1 MARSAARATSRSA
14 ARARARA
21 SKKTD
26 EETDEGTCT
35 QNIGEICTQSNG
47 EICTQNIGE
56 RNGKANE
63 KSEPEERRRDL
74 PEWGETLASETRRTR
89 GLVDSWDLRDQRT
102 RGLKGYASGE
112 EPTVGQDEF
121 EGQDESDEASLMEQ
135 GKNGVWRTKQ
145 VW

>member
-1 MARSAARATSRSA
+1 MVRSAARATSRSA

-35 QNIGEICTQSNG
+35 QNIGEICTQNIG

-89 GLVDSWDLRDQRT
+89 GLVGS
-102 RGLKGYASGE
+102 
-112 EPTVGQDEF
+112 
-121 EGQDESDEASLMEQ
+121 EGPEDPGTEGIRE
-135 GKNGVWRTKQ
+135 W
-145 VW
+145 

>member
-35 QNIGEICTQSNG
+35 QNIGETCTQSNGEICTQNIG

-89 GLVDSWDLRDQRT
+89 GLVGS
-102 RGLKGYASGE
+102 
-112 EPTVGQDEF
+112 
-121 EGQDESDEASLMEQ
+121 EGREDPGTEGIRE
-135 GKNGVWRTKQ
+135 W
-145 VW
+145 

>member
-1 MARSAARATSRSA
+1 MARSTARATARSA

-35 QNIGEICTQSNG
+35 QSNGKICTQNIG

-89 GLVDSWDLRDQRT
+89 GLVGS
-102 RGLKGYASGE
+102 
-112 EPTVGQDEF
+112 
-121 EGQDESDEASLMEQ
+121 EGPEDPGTEGIRE
-135 GKNGVWRTKQ
+135 W
-145 VW
+145 

>member
-1 MARSAARATSRSA
+1 MARSAARATARSA

-21 SKKTD
+21 SKETD

-35 QNIGEICTQSNG
+35 QSNG
-47 EICTQNIGE
+47 EICTQNIGEICTQTIGE

-89 GLVDSWDLRDQRT
+89 GLVGS
-102 RGLKGYASGE
+102 
-112 EPTVGQDEF
+112 
-121 EGQDESDEASLMEQ
+121 EGPEDPGTEGIRE
-135 GKNGVWRTKQ
+135 W
-145 VW
+145 

>member
-1 MARSAARATSRSA
+1 MARSA

-21 SKKTD
+21 SKKTN

-35 QNIGEICTQSNG
+35 QSNGEICTQNIG

-89 GLVDSWDLRDQRT
+89 GLVGS
-102 RGLKGYASGE
+102 
-112 EPTVGQDEF
+112 
-121 EGQDESDEASLMEQ
+121 EGPEDPGTEGIRE
-135 GKNGVWRTKQ
+135 W
-145 VW
+145 

>member
-1 MARSAARATSRSA
+1 MRSTARATARSAARVTV
-14 ARARARA
+14 RA

-26 EETDEGTCT
+26 EGTCTQSNGEICT
-35 QNIGEICTQSNG
+35 QNIGEICTQNIG

-89 GLVDSWDLRDQRT
+89 GLVGS
-102 RGLKGYASGE
+102 
-112 EPTVGQDEF
+112 
-121 EGQDESDEASLMEQ
+121 EGPEDPGTEGIRE
-135 GKNGVWRTKQ
+135 W
-145 VW
+145 

>member
-35 QNIGEICTQSNG
+35 QSDDEICTQSNGEICTQNIG

-89 GLVDSWDLRDQRT
+89 GLVGS
-102 RGLKGYASGE
+102 
-112 EPTVGQDEF
+112 
-121 EGQDESDEASLMEQ
+121 EGPEDPGTEGIRE
-135 GKNGVWRTKQ
+135 W
-145 VW
+145 

>member
-1 MARSAARATSRSA
+1 MVCGGEGVEQKRSTAMSTARATARSV

-21 SKKTD
+21 SKETD

-35 QNIGEICTQSNG
+35 QSNG
-47 EICTQNIGE
+47 EICTQNIGEICTQTIGE

-89 GLVDSWDLRDQRT
+89 GLVGS
-102 RGLKGYASGE
+102 
-112 EPTVGQDEF
+112 
-121 EGQDESDEASLMEQ
+121 EGPEDPGTEGIRE
-135 GKNGVWRTKQ
+135 W
-145 VW
+145 

>member
-1 MARSAARATSRSA
+1 MRF
-14 ARARARA
+14 RA

-35 QNIGEICTQSNG
+35 QSNG
-47 EICTQNIGE
+47 EICTQNIGEICTQTIGE

-89 GLVDSWDLRDQRT
+89 GLVGS
-102 RGLKGYASGE
+102 
-112 EPTVGQDEF
+112 
-121 EGQDESDEASLMEQ
+121 EGPEDPGTE
-135 GKNGVWRTKQ
+135 GIRVW
-145 VW
+145 

>member
-1 MARSAARATSRSA
+1 MARSA

-26 EETDEGTCT
+26 EGTYGDSDGDGEICT
-35 QNIGEICTQSNG
+35 QNIGEICTQNIG

-89 GLVDSWDLRDQRT
+89 GLVGS
-102 RGLKGYASGE
+102 
-112 EPTVGQDEF
+112 
-121 EGQDESDEASLMEQ
+121 EGPEDPGTEGIRE
-135 GKNGVWRTKQ
+135 W
-145 VW
+145 

>member
-1 MARSAARATSRSA
+1 MAMSTARATSRSA

-35 QNIGEICTQSNG
+35 QNIGETCTQSNGEICTQNIG

-89 GLVDSWDLRDQRT
+89 GLVGS
-102 RGLKGYASGE
+102 
-112 EPTVGQDEF
+112 
-121 EGQDESDEASLMEQ
+121 EGPEDPGTEGIRE
-135 GKNGVWRTKQ
+135 W
-145 VW
+145 

>member
-35 QNIGEICTQSNG
+35 QNIGETCTQSNG

-89 GLVDSWDLRDQRT
+89 GLVGS
-102 RGLKGYASGE
+102 
-112 EPTVGQDEF
+112 
-121 EGQDESDEASLMEQ
+121 EGPEDPGTEGIRE
-135 GKNGVWRTKQ
+135 W
-145 VW
+145 

>member
-56 RNGKANE
+56 ICTQNIGERNGKANE

-89 GLVDSWDLRDQRT
+89 GLVGS
-102 RGLKGYASGE
+102 
-112 EPTVGQDEF
+112 
-121 EGQDESDEASLMEQ
+121 EGPEDPGTEGIRE
-135 GKNGVWRTKQ
+135 W
-145 VW
+145 

>member
-1 MARSAARATSRSA
+1 MARSAARATARSA

-35 QNIGEICTQSNG
+35 QNIGETCTQSNGEICTQNIG

-89 GLVDSWDLRDQRT
+89 GLVGS
-102 RGLKGYASGE
+102 
-112 EPTVGQDEF
+112 
-121 EGQDESDEASLMEQ
+121 EGPEDPGTEGIRE
-135 GKNGVWRTKQ
+135 W
-145 VW
+145 

>member
-1 MARSAARATSRSA
+1 MVRSAARATSRSA

-26 EETDEGTCT
+26 EETDEGT
-35 QNIGEICTQSNG
+35 
-47 EICTQNIGE
+47 CTQNIGE

-89 GLVDSWDLRDQRT
+89 GLVGS
-102 RGLKGYASGE
+102 
-112 EPTVGQDEF
+112 
-121 EGQDESDEASLMEQ
+121 EGPEDPGTEGIRE
-135 GKNGVWRTKQ
+135 W
-145 VW
+145 

>member
-21 SKKTD
+21 SKKTN

-35 QNIGEICTQSNG
+35 QNIGETCTQSNG

-89 GLVDSWDLRDQRT
+89 GLVGS
-102 RGLKGYASGE
+102 
-112 EPTVGQDEF
+112 
-121 EGQDESDEASLMEQ
+121 EGPEDPGTE
-135 GKNGVWRTKQ
+135 GIRVW
-145 VW
+145 

>member
-21 SKKTD
+21 SKKTN

-35 QNIGEICTQSNG
+35 QSIGEICTQNIG

-89 GLVDSWDLRDQRT
+89 GLVGS
-102 RGLKGYASGE
+102 
-112 EPTVGQDEF
+112 
-121 EGQDESDEASLMEQ
+121 EGPEDPGTEGIRE
-135 GKNGVWRTKQ
+135 W
-145 VW
+145 

>member
-35 QNIGEICTQSNG
+35 QNIGETCTQSNG

-89 GLVDSWDLRDQRT
+89 GLVGS
-102 RGLKGYASGE
+102 
-112 EPTVGQDEF
+112 
-121 EGQDESDEASLMEQ
+121 EGPEDPGTE
-135 GKNGVWRTKQ
+135 GIRVW
-145 VW
+145 

>member
-21 SKKTD
+21 SKETD

-35 QNIGEICTQSNG
+35 QNIGETCTQSNGEICTQNIG

-89 GLVDSWDLRDQRT
+89 GLVGS
-102 RGLKGYASGE
+102 
-112 EPTVGQDEF
+112 
-121 EGQDESDEASLMEQ
+121 EGPEDPGTEGIRE
-135 GKNGVWRTKQ
+135 W
-145 VW
+145 

>member
-1 MARSAARATSRSA
+1 MARATSRSA
-14 ARARARA
+14 ARVTVRA

-26 EETDEGTCT
+26 EETDERTCT
-35 QNIGEICTQSNG
+35 QSNGEICTQNIG

-89 GLVDSWDLRDQRT
+89 GLVGS
-102 RGLKGYASGE
+102 
-112 EPTVGQDEF
+112 
-121 EGQDESDEASLMEQ
+121 EGPEDPGTE
-135 GKNGVWRTKQ
+135 GIRVW
-145 VW
+145 